1 MDASNE
7 ALWSMVKSLQE
18 FFTYQLRA
26 AAMPSSILQSVPD
39 KSVLLSTK
47 FMCAHDTFSD
57 SGVQVTPHLVADCM
71 EFSKQIADIIAK
83 HKMQDNQEP
92 PYELIAR
99 NAEKTAQKAEKK
111 LAKAKKAFE
120 AAAKKVKAM
129 TDKAAKSDAK
139 APAKAKKNK
148 ALVKA
153 QKTADK
159 AKIAFDKLSKAA
171 AEASKEAIAASKN
184 AALVLR
190 IHTDILQKWQGVIAK
205 MKPAAACVGDAIALP
220 ACTESCQLHLTPCA
234 KGKGS
239 KGQCTYAI
247 RDLNA
252 SSLTAYYT

>member
-1 MDASNE
+1 
-7 ALWSMVKSLQE
+7 MVKSLQE

-26 AAMPSSILQSVPD
+26 VAMPSKIFESVPD

-57 SGVQVTPHLVADCM
+57 GGVQVTPHLVADCM
-71 EFSKQIADIIAK
+71 ELSKQIADIIAK
-83 HKMQDNQEP
+83 HKMQDNKEQ

-120 AAAKKVKAM
+120 VAAKKVKAM
-129 TDKAAKSDAK
+129 TDKAAKSDPK

-153 QKTADK
+153 QKTVDK

-171 AEASKEAIAASKN
+171 AEASKEAIAASKQ

-190 IHTDILQKWQGVIAK
+190 IHTDIMQKWQGVIAK
-205 MKPAAACVGDAIALP
+205 MKPAAVCVGDAIALP
-220 ACTESCQLHLTPCA
+220 ACTESCRLHLTPCA

-252 SSLTAYYT
+252 SRLTVYYA